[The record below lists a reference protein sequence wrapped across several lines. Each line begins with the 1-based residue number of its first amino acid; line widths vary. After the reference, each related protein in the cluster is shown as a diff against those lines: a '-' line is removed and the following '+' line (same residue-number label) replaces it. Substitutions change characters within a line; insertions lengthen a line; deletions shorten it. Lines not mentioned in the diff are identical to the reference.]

1 MNHRYLT
8 SSLLLTIHTFGQT
21 TFNAD
26 TYAVSTNNIATTIY
40 ANDSTVAA
48 LVIYEYGNS
57 YRDKVYEMQENSLVV
72 LKKK

>member
-1 MNHRYLT
+1 MNHRYLILL
-8 SSLLLTIHTFGQT
+8 LLLTTLTFGQSS
-21 TFNAD
+21 FNVE
-26 TYAVSTNNIATTIY
+26 TYAVSRNNIATTIY